1 MWGTHHWSQIENAR
15 INRQWLWTNEL
26 LNRREVKVKG
36 WVGRVDI
43 LIHGEKYKEPGIRSC
58 DQKNNQTKLVKN
70 WTPVY

>member
-1 MWGTHHWSQIENAR
+1 MWGTYHWSQIENGR

-26 LNRREVKVKG
+26 LKG
-36 WVGRVDI
+36 SKSERMKERIDI
-43 LIHGEKYKEPGIRSC
+43 SIHGENYKEPGIRSC